1 MDKGRLLGLMVT
13 KNRHLDKWKDAIVM
27 SRENNLSKTKNSQK
41 FTKQFIGLKIVKI
54 IEIAFFRILNGLFG
68 QGDDLVKRMKLEE
81 QRIAEEKKLSELISK
96 LPSGILVSFDGTDHY
111 KLTDDVYEQ
120 VCKATKL
127 IPQRA
132 IMGANFLNF
141 RAHELYTIN
150 GNQIDETFVKWD
162 QEKNKCFAGFTVS
175 GNNVGVDESITI
187 SGEALSF
194 LSTGIDTRVYFI
206 KNF

>member
-1 MDKGRLLGLMVT
+1 MV
-13 KNRHLDKWKDAIVM
+13 
-27 SRENNLSKTKNSQK
+27 RENFLGKIKDLPEAV
-41 FTKQFIGLKIVKI
+41 KQTGGLVLLVLFIISV
-54 IEIAFFRILNGLFG
+54 FFILNVMFG
-68 QGDDLVKRMKLEE
+68 EGDELVKKMKIEE
-81 QRIAEEKKLSELISK
+81 ERIAQEKKLSELISK

-111 KLTDDVYEQ
+111 RLTDEVYEQ

-141 RAHELYTIN
+141 RAHEIYTIN
-150 GNQIDETFVKWD
+150 GNKISDTFVKWD
-162 QEKNKCFAGFTVS
+162 KEKTKCFAGFTVS
-175 GNNVGVDESITI
+175 GKNVGVDESITV

>member
-1 MDKGRLLGLMVT
+1 MPKANYL
-13 KNRHLDKWKDAIVM
+13 NRIKEFPETI
-27 SRENNLSKTKNSQK
+27 
-41 FTKQFIGLKIVKI
+41 KQFGGLVLI
-54 IEIAFFRILNGLFG
+54 IFVIFFSFSVLNIMFG
-68 QGDDLVKRMKLEE
+68 GGDELVRKMKLEE
-81 QRIAEEKKLSELISK
+81 ERIAKERKLSELISK
-96 LPSGILVSFDGTDHY
+96 LPSGILVTFDGTDHHR
-111 KLTDDVYEQ
+111 LTDDVYEQ

-141 RAHELYTIN
+141 RAHEIYTIN
-150 GNQIDETFVKWD
+150 GNKIDETFVKWD
-162 QEKNKCFAGFTVS
+162 EEANKCFAGFTVS
-175 GNNVGVDESITI
+175 GDNVGINESITV

>member
-1 MDKGRLLGLMVT
+1 MSKETYLNKFKELPETVRELTGL
-13 KNRHLDKWKDAIVM
+13 AIITLIII
-27 SRENNLSKTKNSQK
+27 LS
-41 FTKQFIGLKIVKI
+41 F
-54 IEIAFFRILNGLFG
+54 AILNNMFG
-68 QGDDLVKRMKLEE
+68 EGDELVKKMKLEE
-81 QRIAEEKKLSELISK
+81 ERIAQEKKLSELISK
-96 LPSGILVSFDGTDHY
+96 LPSGILVTFDGTDHY
-111 KLTDDVYEQ
+111 KLTDELYEQ

-141 RAHELYTIN
+141 RAHEIYTIN
-150 GNQIDETFVKWD
+150 GNKIDETFVKWD

-175 GNNVGVDESITI
+175 GDNVGVNESITV

-194 LSTGIDTRVYFI
+194 LSTGIDTRIYFI

>member
-1 MDKGRLLGLMVT
+1 MSKE
-13 KNRHLDKWKDAIVM
+13 NYLDKIKDLPENTKHFGGLIIIV
-27 SRENNLSKTKNSQK
+27 L
-41 FTKQFIGLKIVKI
+41 I
-54 IEIAFFRILNGLFG
+54 IISSFFALNIIFG
-68 QGDDLVKRMKLEE
+68 GGDELVRKMKLEE
-81 QRIAEEKKLSELISK
+81 ERIAQEKKLSELISK
-96 LPSGILVSFDGTDHY
+96 LPSGILVTFDGTDHY
-111 KLTDDVYEQ
+111 KLKEDVYEQ

-141 RAHELYTIN
+141 RAHEIYTIN
-150 GNQIDETFVKWD
+150 GNKIDETFVKWD
-162 QEKNKCFAGFTVS
+162 VEKNKCFAGFTVS
-175 GNNVGVDESITI
+175 GDNVGINESITV

>member
-1 MDKGRLLGLMVT
+1 MLK
-13 KNRHLDKWKDAIVM
+13 KNYNYKLKDLPE
-27 SRENNLSKTKNSQK
+27 SLR
-41 FTKQFIGLKIVKI
+41 QFIGLIIITLIVI
-54 IEIAFFRILNGLFG
+54 ISFSILNGIFG
-68 QGDDLVKRMKLEE
+68 EGDELVKKMKIEE
-81 QRIAEEKKLSELISK
+81 ERIADERKLNKLISS
-96 LPSGILVSFDGTDHY
+96 LPSGILVTFDGTDHY
-111 KLTDDVYEQ
+111 KLTDEVYEQ
-120 VCKATKL
+120 VCNATKL

-150 GNQIDETFVKWD
+150 GNKIDETFVKWD
-162 QEKNKCFAGFTVS
+162 QEKGKCFAGFTVS
-175 GNNVGVDESITI
+175 GNNVGVDESISI